1 MRKSLCLILFLGWF
15 VALHAANTIDIPLKM
30 SVSSLVPA
38 GSPGSTPDPTDP
50 NQFRV
55 TLSGNMLTITTM
67 HDAASYIVI
76 RTDFCEPLNEDYFY
90 SLSFDSVTC
99 PITQSGT
106 YAIHIGCW
114 NTDFAGFIIVKSIYL
129 YDFAGKQY
137 PISMLSDQLPPGTYF
152 IRVVTDKGTTTTK
165 IRKQ

>member
-1 MRKSLCLILFLGWF
+1 MHKTLCFIVLLGWF

-67 HDAASYIVI
+67 HEAASYVVI
-76 RTDFCEPLNEDYFY
+76 RTDFCERMNEDYYY

-99 PITQSGT
+99 PITQPGT

-114 NTDFAGFIIVKSIYL
+114 NTDFTGFLFVKSISL
-129 YDFAGKQY
+129 CDFNGRQY
-137 PISMLSDQLPPGTYF
+137 PLSMLTGTLPPGMY
-152 IRVVTDKGTTTTK
+152 IIWVVTDRGTTTTK
-165 IRKQ
+165 ILQQ